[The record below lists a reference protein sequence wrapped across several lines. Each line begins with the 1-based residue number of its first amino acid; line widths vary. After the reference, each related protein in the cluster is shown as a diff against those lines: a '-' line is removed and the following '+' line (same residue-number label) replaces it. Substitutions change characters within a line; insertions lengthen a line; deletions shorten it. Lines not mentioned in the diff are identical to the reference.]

1 MGIGRGSSHADLANE
16 IGRGPLARGAAVVYR
31 MLVLEAQLL
40 LASLPTVVV
49 ILLLD
54 RDPSNLPLFVLALL
68 PLAPALVAGVAAV
81 RAAARSDDLSP
92 GRHFFRAY
100 RRDLGATLRWAAPV
114 HLVLALLTF
123 NLVHLDAVDGGAAMR
138 PLTLLVAA
146 LLVAWSGHMVVLT
159 AGFRFRT
166 RDAARVALTQI
177 VPRWTFTLGV
187 LALALVAA
195 FVVMAASEVLLL
207 LLLWAFTGLFALMA
221 RPVFDDVLQRFTIR
235 DRP

>member
-1 MGIGRGSSHADLANE
+1 
-16 IGRGPLARGAAVVYR
+16 
-31 MLVLEAQLL
+31 
-40 LASLPTVVV
+40 
-49 ILLLD
+49 
-54 RDPSNLPLFVLALL
+54 
-68 PLAPALVAGVAAV
+68 
-81 RAAARSDDLSP
+81 
-92 GRHFFRAY
+92 
-100 RRDLGATLRWAAPV
+100 
-114 HLVLALLTF
+114 
-123 NLVHLDAVDGGAAMR
+123 MR

-166 RDAARVALTQI
+166 RDAARVALAQI

-207 LLLWAFTGLFALMA
+207 LLLWAFAGLFALMA

-235 DRP
+235 DQP